1 MEFKNNFFSLLMN
14 NDSLY
19 SKVNMLRRFTQ
30 LFLTIMIFN
39 TALSA
44 QQLKLSLNDAV
55 SIALEKNDKV
65 KQYQEKLAQKEF
77 DEYSSI
83 GNFLPTINF
92 DLSYTHLNKNMDI
105 DLSPIRDVI
114 IALQSSNTAE
124 LKNIGS
130 ILGGT
135 GALGDAT
142 KSAIKSQ
149 TASYLDGII
158 PAFTETFKKQD
169 YKTGTFTAI
178 QPIFLGGKLLAA
190 KKYASAEKE
199 ASSFEFQKTK
209 NEVIS
214 ETVAN
219 YMRVLL
225 MNEVVKTRTDVLNG
239 MKKHRE
245 DAKKLFDE
253 GLIANHH
260 FLRAEVAVA
269 EAERNLS
276 NDENNLAIAK
286 LALAH
291 SMGLD
296 DTTEFELADSLVF
309 KTQSDSLAFFK
320 QTADDNQP
328 ILKML
333 EQKRVSSEQNYNVAR
348 SSFLPQIGAFGKYEI
363 YPEYLSS
370 LEPRWAVGLQ
380 LKFNIFNG
388 FKDYLKLQSAA
399 HLEEEVK
406 YLEAD
411 TKRKINLWV
420 NKAYLDVN
428 NAQTRYEKLKATTE
442 LAAEN
447 LRQNEKRFQT
457 GLGTSLEVIDAQLSY
472 EKVEVEKFTSLFQYY
487 VSLTDLYQATGNP
500 SEVLKVWSNQE
511 ITK

>member
-1 MEFKNNFFSLLMN
+1 
-14 NDSLY
+14 
-19 SKVNMLRRFTQ
+19 MLRR
-30 LFLTIMIFN
+30 LFQIFF
-39 TALSA
+39 ALLVSITVINA
-44 QQLKLSLNDAV
+44 QQLKMNLNDAV
-55 SIALEKNDKV
+55 TVALEKNDKI
-65 KQYQEKLAQKEF
+65 KQYQEKLAQREF

-114 IALQSSNTAE
+114 ITLQSSNTAE
-124 LKNIGS
+124 LKNIAN
-130 ILGGT
+130 IIGGG
-135 GALGDAT
+135 GALTDAQKAT
-142 KSAIKSQ
+142 IKSQ
-149 TASYLDGII
+149 TASYLNSVI

-169 YKTGTFTAI
+169 YKTGTFTAV

-190 KKYASAEKE
+190 KKYATAEKE
-199 ASSFEFQKTK
+199 ASSYEFQKTK
-209 NEVIS
+209 DEVIS

-225 MNEVVKTRTDVLNG
+225 LHEVVKTRENVLDG
-239 MKKHRE
+239 VKKHRE
-245 DAKKLFDE
+245 DAKRLFDE

-276 NDENNLAIAK
+276 NDQNNLDLAK
-286 LALAH
+286 LALTH

-296 DTTEFELADSLVF
+296 DGTDYALTDSLVF
-309 KTQSDSLAFFK
+309 KVQADSLELYKRVA
-320 QTADDNQP
+320 QDNQP

-333 EQKRVSSEQNYNVAR
+333 EQKRISAEQNFNVAR

-380 LKFNIFNG
+380 MKFNIFNG
-388 FKDYLKLQSAA
+388 FKDYLKLQSAI
-399 HLEEEVK
+399 HLEDEVK
-406 YLEAD
+406 YLEND
-411 TKRKINLWV
+411 TKKKIDLWV

-428 NAQTRYEKLKATTE
+428 NAKTRYEKLSATSA

-472 EKVEVEKFTSLFQYY
+472 EKVEVEKFTSLYQYY

-500 SEVLKVWSNQE
+500 TEVLKVWSNQE
-511 ITK
+511 IKK